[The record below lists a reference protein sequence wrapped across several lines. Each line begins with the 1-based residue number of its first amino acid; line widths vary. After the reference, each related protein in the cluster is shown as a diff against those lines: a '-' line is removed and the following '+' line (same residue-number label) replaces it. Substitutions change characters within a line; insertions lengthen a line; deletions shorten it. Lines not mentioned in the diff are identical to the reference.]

1 MSATLAQ
8 HPLMIAAMLIAA
20 ATGAMFFAS
29 LPTSSTA
36 LSPELAAATA
46 RDPAIEQLR
55 AEVDDI
61 EKFMNKPRP
70 SATTTPD
77 YEAVRKDMAF
87 LKARFNAVDAR
98 QRSLERVIM
107 ASPMR
112 ALELP
117 MMRRD
122 IEEIR
127 AAREREQATTKE
139 SIDRLYTLLEASIGG
154 ILVAVLL
161 MAMDKFLGGRRKVT
175 SD

>member
-1 MSATLAQ
+1 
-8 HPLMIAAMLIAA
+8 
-20 ATGAMFFAS
+20 
-29 LPTSSTA
+29 
-36 LSPELAAATA
+36 
-46 RDPAIEQLR
+46 
-55 AEVDDI
+55 
-61 EKFMNKPRP
+61 
-70 SATTTPD
+70 
-77 YEAVRKDMAF
+77 
-87 LKARFNAVDAR
+87 
-98 QRSLERVIM
+98 M